1 MYISFCHI
9 CAGTAKAAHIVVGSL
24 TMNKVSLALTGALA
38 MLSSASM
45 AAAAPVTVD
54 FNGGS
59 FTGSSYSEKGFNFTP
74 NFLQVLIRND
84 VFFPAYAG
92 QEVTVTA
99 EDGSLFSLR
108 SLDVNV
114 YNFNPMDIVF
124 TGVKADGSEVTQ
136 TFSAVSAF
144 ARKEL
149 SSAFSGLKSFRFTQ
163 GPERESSDDFRFR
176 QFRNRE
182 GGGGGGAPARAGW
195 HACGR
200 HGALRRAERP
210 SPACALRLISA
221 GAAAA

>member
-1 MYISFCHI
+1 
-9 CAGTAKAAHIVVGSL
+9 
-24 TMNKVSLALTGALA
+24 

-84 VFFPAYAG
+84 IFFPAYAG

-108 SLDVNV
+108 SLDLNV

-163 GPERESSDDFRFR
+163 GPERSSSDDFRFDN
-176 QFRNRE
+176 FVIE
-182 GGGGGGAPARAGW
+182 KDAVAAVPLPAPAGMLAG
-195 HACGR
+195 AM
-200 HGALRRAERP
+200 ALFGGLSARRRRAR
-210 SPACALRLISA
+210 SA
-221 GAAAA
+221 